1 MFLNKAGLHKIVP
14 VNMQVRLQFQ
24 IAANTLAYLANSKI
38 TNKKV
43 FNIGLSQSV
52 ESID

>member
-1 MFLNKAGLHKIVP
+1 MFFIKAGLHKIVP

-24 IAANTLAYLANSKI
+24 IATNTLAYLAHPKI

-52 ESID
+52 EAID